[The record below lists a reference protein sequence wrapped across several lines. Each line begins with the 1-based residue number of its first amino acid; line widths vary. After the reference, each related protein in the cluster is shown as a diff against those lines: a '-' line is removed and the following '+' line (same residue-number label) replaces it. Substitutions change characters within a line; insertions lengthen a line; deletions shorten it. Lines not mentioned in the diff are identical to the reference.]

1 MPKGKVGIVY
11 LIDIVQDPAKV
22 FLALLTLAVAIVL
35 IFITYNLTPL
45 FGESMTGILSEQF
58 QAINS
63 EPFQNA
69 ESALNLAL
77 MVFGLM
83 LASIVLILGAGA
95 ISRMVQVEIASGKRI
110 SPAEGFHFIKRHFAS
125 MIFLPIINLL
135 VGACVLA
142 VVIVSITTVYSL
154 NYIGP
159 IIAAL
164 LYLPLSLIA
173 LFTIFYLAVSMNM
186 IPPIV
191 VTRESGFADTF
202 AHVFRVFSKQLGRFI
217 FLEFAALVSLP
228 FMVLYLLLLTIH
240 NICTY
245 GLARIGLVDR
255 EGSQDSPELSVR
267 KLHETTALPQQA
279 TNAYLIP
286 LIFVIT
292 LLVLIFTIPFLPFLF
307 ILVLLYA
314 YITYIAMQVIIYNK
328 FYDADYSQFNLDFLR
343 AIFRRQAPTR
353 PVLAVCP
360 HCDAAV
366 VDKKAKYCPRCGKVM
381 GEAAPKP
388 KGKSDAEKTMGT

>member
-1 MPKGKVGIVY
+1 M
-11 LIDIVQDPAKV
+11 
-22 FLALLTLAVAIVL
+22 
-35 IFITYNLTPL
+35 IFGWI
-45 FGESMTGILSEQF
+45 
-58 QAINS
+58 
-63 EPFQNA
+63 
-69 ESALNLAL
+69 
-77 MVFGLM
+77 

-95 ISRMVQVEIASGKRI
+95 ISRMVQVEITTGKRI

-125 MIFLPIINLL
+125 MIFLPIINLV
-135 VGACVLA
+135 VGACVLT
-142 VVIVSITTVYSL
+142 VVVASITSVYSL

-164 LYLPLSLIA
+164 VYLPLSLVA
-173 LFTIFYLAVSMNM
+173 LFTVFYLAVSMNM

-240 NICTY
+240 NICIY

-255 EGSQDSPELSVR
+255 EGSEDSPELSVR
-267 KLHETTALPQQA
+267 KLHDASPVPQQA

-286 LIFVIT
+286 LILIIT
-292 LLVLIFTIPFLPFLF
+292 LLVLVFTVPFLPFLF
-307 ILVLLYA
+307 LLVTLYA

-360 HCDAAV
+360 HCDAAII
-366 VDKKAKYCPRCGKVM
+366 DKKAKYCPRCGKVM

-388 KGKSDAEKTMGT
+388 RKKNNAQNKPDIRPAK